1 MCQIS
6 ADVLLSV
13 DSFHKWDIQLQ
24 QPSVLQQMKTR
35 KTTLLS
41 RANAAR
47 KFGVNRSTI
56 SRYVQ
61 RNPSLEVEKGLI
73 DAVALREVIEK
84 SRGRQGRGFPLGV
97 RRFLPVKLSD
107 LGGVPSFQKRVAEI
121 RRKIDLLSDDEQ
133 AFLKGQI
140 LGFFRPEL
148 PSWVGWEARAEA
160 RLASSQS
167 DSTEAESLANLARE
181 VLAFPGVIDYATGG
195 EIHALERAARGE
207 FVSAEER
214 GLVKKL
220 ARLLLHRVD

>member
-1 MCQIS
+1 
-6 ADVLLSV
+6 
-13 DSFHKWDIQLQ
+13 
-24 QPSVLQQMKTR
+24 MKAR
-35 KTTLLS
+35 KTILLS

-61 RNPSLEVEKGLI
+61 KNPSLEIEKGLV
-73 DAVALREVIEK
+73 DALSLQEVIEA
-84 SRGRQGRGFPLGV
+84 SRARQGRGFPLGV
-97 RRFLPVKLSD
+97 RRFLPVKSSD
-107 LGGVPSFQKRVAEI
+107 LGAVPAFQKRVAEI

-160 RLASSQS
+160 RLATSQS
-167 DSTEAESLANLARE
+167 DSTEAESLSNLARE
-181 VLAFPGVIDYATGG
+181 VLDFSGVMDYATGA
-195 EIHALERAARGE
+195 EIRALEKAVSCE
-207 FVSAEER
+207 CVSAEE
-214 GLVKKL
+214 GSLVKKL